1 MTDQDV
7 RDFLVRMAAEE
18 PIPFLDAEP
27 LTRRARRRAARTIVV
42 VAVGVAAAVA
52 LLFAGVAQIRTAP
65 APIPADTPEPTPTNP
80 RPPGIFAG
88 VGGWITYSDPDGIW
102 AVDPARPNDPSSQI
116 QLSQERGTPAAWS
129 PDGSKLLVLRDVPR
143 GEDAM
148 AHRDLFVLNADG
160 TWNRLTHAHGYIT
173 GGSFSPDGTE
183 VVYAVWRTSG
193 NAIHVVDV
201 QSGTSRLV
209 TEDVAIPYEPAFS
222 PDGSQIAYFDG
233 GGDHGN
239 SLTVMNADGSDV
251 RVLTGADYGHI
262 DELAWSPDGSRLA
275 FSLQYGGGLFIV
287 GADGS
292 GLTELVPHGES
303 PAWSPDGSRIS
314 YQVRNG
320 VTENGC
326 SGCEIGTLEIVTLDG
341 GDVQEF
347 GYAGSG
353 PWNPL
358 AP

>member
-1 MTDQDV
+1 MIDEHDV
-7 RDFLVRMAAEE
+7 REMLQRRA
-18 PIPFLDAEP
+18 DAVP
-27 LTRRARRRAARTIVV
+27 VTVVDTPTAVRRARRRLLVNGMVTAIM
-42 VAVGVAAAVA
+42 VAVIAATTFAVVDA
-52 LLFAGVAQIRTAP
+52 IRS
-65 APIPADTPEPTPTNP
+65 APIPADRPTP

-88 VGGWITYSDPDGIW
+88 VGGWVTYGDKTGIW
-102 AVDPARPNDPSSQI
+102 AVDPAQPGDPGDQV
-116 QLSQERGTPAAWS
+116 QLSSDRGEPTAWS
-129 PDGSKLLVLRDVPR
+129 PDGSELLVLRDVPR
-143 GEDAM
+143 GSDASP
-148 AHRDLFVLNADG
+148 HRDLFVLNADG
-160 TWNRLTHAHGYIT
+160 TWNRLTDAHGGIT

-193 NAIHVVDV
+193 NAIYVVDV
-201 QSGTSRLV
+201 ESGTSRLV
-209 TEDVAIPYEPAFS
+209 TDDVEIPYEPAFS

-233 GGDHGN
+233 SGDHGN
-239 SLTVMNADGSDV
+239 SLRVMNSDGSDV

-275 FSLQYGGGLFIV
+275 FSLQYGGGLLVV
-287 GADGS
+287 GVDGS
-292 GLTELVPHGES
+292 GLTELVPYGENA
-303 PAWSPDGSRIS
+303 AWSPDGSRIS

-326 SGCEIGTLEIVTLDG
+326 SGCELGTLEIVTLDG
-341 GDVQEF
+341 GNVQEF